1 MSSIKLFLGCIL
13 AGAVVATTAK
23 AQVVVYSPPVT
34 ALAPATVPVTSYYAP
49 LYPTVTANYPT
60 TTSYS
65 LTTPIAPVTTYRP
78 YSAYYSGVNGT
89 PTSGYVVPYTA
100 GPARTSYRPVVVGG
114 AAVSYPYVSPTYVPG
129 QPVRNALRS
138 LAW

>member
-1 MSSIKLFLGCIL
+1 MSPIKAFVGCIL
-13 AGAVVATTAK
+13 AAAFAATAAQ
-23 AQVVVYSPPVT
+23 AQVVVYSPPTIV
-34 ALAPATVPVTSYYAP
+34 APSAVPVTTYYAP

-65 LTTPIAPVTTYRP
+65 LTTPVAPVTTYRP
-78 YSAYYSGVNGT
+78 YSSYYSGSGYT
-89 PTSGYVVPYTA
+89 GGSAYAAPYTSGPV
-100 GPARTSYRPVVVGG
+100 RTSYRPVVVGG

-129 QPVRNALRS
+129 QPVRNALRA